1 MKEKRKKKERKEGR
15 QTERKKKHPHKLNF
29 LTLVILHMY
38 ISGFNIID
46 KQDQV
51 SWIEWLQGLVGKTH
65 LKGANVLFIGHDIT
79 INMGYI

>member
-51 SWIEWLQGLVGKTH
+51 SGIEWLQGLVGKNPS
-65 LKGANVLFIGHDIT
+65 KGCKCIIYWT
-79 INMGYI
+79 